1 LTPIYYIIIM
11 ETPEKSSI
19 FGRGC
24 EGRRTKIGL
33 PKIPV
38 LDAYVLAFDVGGTK
52 TYAALASP
60 GGEMVAQAQA
70 STVRW
75 SGQPDYAQFFVRLR
89 DDLLYSAGVAA
100 GKIRVA
106 GVAVAGIIDPA
117 NDWVTMCPNISDGDF
132 DLRSLLEKAL
142 GVPALVENDVNLAAV
157 GEHWR
162 GVAQGCANFA
172 FVAIGTGIGSGLFIN
187 GQLYRGAHNAAGEVG
202 HLYTRGMEHIG
213 PDKLGALE
221 RRASGAGI
229 VETARL
235 YVRKAATYTTLDA
248 DSLTTAQV
256 FQAAQEGDTV
266 AQEVREETLDSLSLG
281 LANLSFLLDP
291 ELIVLGGGVSMMGDE
306 LISPLRARLTRLL
319 VKPLAPRLELSQLG
333 AKAQIMGAV
342 RVALDF
348 VENE

>member
-1 LTPIYYIIIM
+1 
-11 ETPEKSSI
+11 
-19 FGRGC
+19 
-24 EGRRTKIGL
+24 
-33 PKIPV
+33 
-38 LDAYVLAFDVGGTK
+38 VLAFDVGGTK
-52 TYAALASP
+52 TYAALVSP

-75 SGQPDYAQFFVRLR
+75 SGQRDYAEFFVRLR
-89 DDLLYSAGVAA
+89 DDLLHSAGVAA
-100 GKIRVA
+100 GKIKVTGA
-106 GVAVAGIIDPA
+106 AVAGIIDPA

-132 DLRSLLEKAL
+132 DLRSLLEQAL

-157 GEHWR
+157 GEQWR

-172 FVAIGTGIGSGLFIN
+172 FVAIGTGIGSGVFIN

-202 HLYTRGMEHIG
+202 HLYTHGVESMG
-213 PDKLGALE
+213 PDKLGVLE

-229 VETARL
+229 VETARQDI
-235 YVRKAATYTTLDA
+235 RKAVTATTLNA

-256 FQAAQEGDTV
+256 FQAAQQGDKFALAV
-266 AQEVREETLDSLSLG
+266 VEETLDSLSLG

-291 ELIVLGGGVSMMGDE
+291 ELIVLGGGVRMMGDT
-306 LISPLRARLTRLL
+306 LISPLRTRLARLL

-333 AKAQIMGAV
+333 VKAQIMGAV

-348 VENE
+348 IENEHART